1 MSRLPRFLRK
11 NTTTVYHVVSR
22 TALDGLPIREAEKDY
37 MLELIRKFSKLFFVD
52 VLGFCIMGNHL
63 HLVCRVYPE
72 ESITEEQ
79 VQERFKEFYG
89 EDRYISDRDIDYYR
103 KRWTSLSEFVKDLK
117 QNFTRYY
124 NKKHYRTGF
133 FWGDR
138 FKSTIL
144 EKGNALWSCV
154 AYVELNPIRA
164 GLVADTADY
173 RFCTWGR
180 YRGSGSHPF
189 QENFVHHLRDW
200 FGDATA
206 NWRESQVMNR
216 FASLLAQITAKE
228 AGGCPEEIE
237 QAVEQAEKKETMPLR
252 FMRRTRHWSDGV
264 IIGSKAFIQEVAVQH
279 RESKRVMNK
288 QFSRG
293 ETEMTGVLHCFRRL
307 RVSDTRPRA

>member
-1 MSRLPRFLRK
+1 
-11 NTTTVYHVVSR
+11 
-22 TALDGLPIREAEKDY
+22 
-37 MLELIRKFSKLFFVD
+37 
-52 VLGFCIMGNHL
+52 MGNHFHVVL
-63 HLVCRVYPE
+63 YAPSEHDLPSYAEIAQRHNEYYGNQKPEIDANDTEACAEIGRQMIDISHFMRVLQQKFAQYFN
-72 ESITEEQ
+72 
-79 VQERFKEFYG
+79 RAH
-89 EDRYISDRDIDYYR
+89 DRRG
-103 KRWTSLSEFVKDLK
+103 SL
-117 QNFTRYY
+117 
-124 NKKHYRTGF
+124 
-133 FWGDR
+133 WGDR

-200 FGDATA
+200 FGDAAA

-237 QAVEQAEKKETMPLR
+237 EAVEQAEKKETMPLR

-264 IIGSKAFIQEVAVQH
+264 IIGSKAFIQEVAVLM
-279 RESKRVMNK
+279 SVIV
-288 QFSRG
+288 
-293 ETEMTGVLHCFRRL
+293 VLTF
-307 RVSDTRPRA
+307 